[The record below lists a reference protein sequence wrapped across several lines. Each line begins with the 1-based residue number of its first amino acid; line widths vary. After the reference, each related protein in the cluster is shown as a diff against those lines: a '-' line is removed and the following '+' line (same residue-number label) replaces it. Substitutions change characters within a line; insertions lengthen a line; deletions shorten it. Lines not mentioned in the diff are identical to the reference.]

1 MLHQQL
7 EDDKT
12 NHEVL
17 LTETQRKWVRILE
30 DSIRKPRKKTPR
42 PKASA
47 QELNENIFLTRFREM
62 KQQGLGS
69 WGKGKGGGGRELGQG
84 AGQGATATR
93 RKRRQGDSGI
103 GKRVMW

>member
-47 QELNENIFLTRFREM
+47 QELNENIFLTRFRER
-62 KQQGLGS
+62 KQQGSGS
-69 WGKGKGGGGRELGQG
+69 WGKGKGG
-84 AGQGATATR
+84 
-93 RKRRQGDSGI
+93 
-103 GKRVMW
+103 